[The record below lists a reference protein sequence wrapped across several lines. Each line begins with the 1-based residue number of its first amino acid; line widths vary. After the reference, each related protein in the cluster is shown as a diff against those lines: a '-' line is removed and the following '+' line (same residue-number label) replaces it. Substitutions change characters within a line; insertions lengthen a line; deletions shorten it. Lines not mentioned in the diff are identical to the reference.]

1 MSWIADEYST
11 LKGEWSPGIVTGK
24 PIEVG
29 GSLGRNE
36 ATGRGCLIA
45 LQSYLAKKNLDIKNL
60 TVAVQGLSVSYTH
73 LDVYKRQIFTP

>member
-1 MSWIADEYST
+1 MNTAR
-11 LKGEWSPGIVTGK
+11 LKGEWSLGIVTGK

-45 LQSYLAKKNLDIKNL
+45 LQSYLAKK
-60 TVAVQGLSVSYTH
+60 T
-73 LDVYKRQIFTP
+73 

>member
-1 MSWIADEYST
+1 MSWIVDEYST

-45 LQSYLAKKNLDIKNL
+45 LQCYLAKKGLDIKNHYRPRI
-60 TVAVQGLSVSYTH
+60 VSPRCGHPLSSS
-73 LDVYKRQIFTP
+73 P

>member
-45 LQSYLAKKNLDIKNL
+45 LQSYLD
-60 TVAVQGLSVSYTH
+60 
-73 LDVYKRQIFTP
+73 

>member
-1 MSWIADEYST
+1 ME
-11 LKGEWSPGIVTGK
+11 PGIVTGK

-45 LQSYLAKKNLDIKNL
+45 LQSYLAKK
-60 TVAVQGLSVSYTH
+60 T
-73 LDVYKRQIFTP
+73 